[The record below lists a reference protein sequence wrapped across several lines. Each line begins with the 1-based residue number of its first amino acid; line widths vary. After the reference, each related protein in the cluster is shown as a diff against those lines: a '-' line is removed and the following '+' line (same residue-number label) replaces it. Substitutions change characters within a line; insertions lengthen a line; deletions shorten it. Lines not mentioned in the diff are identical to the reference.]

1 MDALQ
6 WIRDNLAIR
15 QVSAPEMYYQG
26 DSQSGRQLPL
36 IYRPFEVDNP
46 GHWADR
52 GAALDFSMVAGP
64 GRVLDFGP
72 GDGWPSLIV
81 APFVEEVV
89 GVDGVEIRVDTCT
102 ENAGLI
108 GMENATFIY
117 VKPGDPLPFEDESFD
132 GVMASASIEEVP
144 DPRATLQEMYRVLK
158 PGGRLRFSHAAFVEY
173 RDLPCFMLDLQ
184 SDGERASLGIWEV
197 HLDEEWL
204 RHTRLSLD
212 LSRDHVVEA
221 FRKQGLEPQENVLPP
236 KLLQEL
242 HAHIT
247 HAEFCYRSRPSGA
260 TFLRWLREIGF
271 SSADAT
277 YEGRWFAAQLFH
289 QIPESERPS
298 DYHGIDELL
307 RPLMPII
314 VSMAKPVEPDGAIT
328 ATK

>member
-1 MDALQ
+1 LDALQ
-6 WIRDNLAIR
+6 WIRDNLEVR
-15 QVSAPEMYYQG
+15 HVSAPEMYYQG

-36 IYRPFEVDNP
+36 IYTPFEVDNP
-46 GHWADR
+46 SHWSDR
-52 GAALDFSMVAGP
+52 GAALDFSMIAGP

-81 APFVEEVV
+81 APFVEEVI
-89 GVDGVEIRVDTCT
+89 GVDGVQIRADICT
-102 ENAGLI
+102 ENARRI
-108 GMENATFIY
+108 GAKNASFIH
-117 VKPGDPLPFEDESFD
+117 VRPGDPLPFEDESFD
-132 GVMASASIEEVP
+132 GVMASASIEDAH
-144 DPRATLQEMYRVLK
+144 DPKATLQEMYRVLK
-158 PGGRLRFSHAAFVEY
+158 PGGELRFAHGAFVEY
-173 RDLPCFMLDLQ
+173 RGLPPFTLDLQ
-184 SDGERASLGIWEV
+184 SDEERASLGIWEV

-212 LSRDHVVEA
+212 LSRDQVVEV
-221 FRKQGLEPQENVLPP
+221 FHKHSVEPHDHVLPT
-236 KLLQEL
+236 KILEDL
-242 HAHIT
+242 HT
-247 HAEFCYRSRPSGA
+247 HVTQAVCCYRSRPSGA
-260 TFLRWLREIGF
+260 TFIRWLKEIGF